1 MPLSDFEYQIP
12 SRAIVD
18 REGRPLPE
26 LQQWLDQLIRSIN
39 GNAVV
44 TNTIETDLG
53 TAETDIVANNVA
65 AEDVNFSW
73 WTDTSGTNPA
83 GDPTKDLIVTFKR
96 QGSTIATRTI
106 RGALN
111 SATGNITITDQANSG
126 DACTVTITGSGT
138 PDGKAVIQHDDSG
151 VIGKATF
158 SIADIS
164 ASGGSPS
171 K

>member
-39 GNAVV
+39 GNSDTTNTEVAAAEADIV
-44 TNTIETDLG
+44 TN
-53 TAETDIVANNVA
+53 NVT

-83 GDPTKDLIVTFKR
+83 GNPTKDLIVTFKR

-126 DACTVTITGSGT
+126 DDCTVTITGSGT
-138 PDGKAVIQHDDSG
+138 PDGKAVVQHDDSG